1 MAEDRYGLAPL
12 RELREQRETVRRGN
26 LATAVG
32 DAHVSAAGVATARER
47 TEHARANLVAAYR
60 AREALRTSEQWAA
73 AERFIARRRHELERV
88 RDEQLRAEL
97 AHDQR
102 TAEVDTARAQLA
114 RARADRQLVERHF
127 ERWRADQVKAA
138 ERKAD

>member
-1 MAEDRYGLAPL
+1 VAEDRYGLAPL
-12 RELREQRETVRRGN
+12 RALREQRETVRRGN

-32 DAHVSAAGVATARER
+32 DAHVTAAEVEAARGR
-47 TEHARANLVAAYR
+47 TERARVAVGAAYQ

-73 AERFIARRRHELERV
+73 AERFIARRRHELDRA

-97 AHDQR
+97 AHEHR
-102 TAEVDTARAQLA
+102 TAEVDAARAQLA

-127 ERWRADQVKAA
+127 ERWRADRQRAA
-138 ERKAD
+138 ERTAD